1 MFIYHC
7 FILLT
12 IIILTKQIELSL
24 SLDLLSSSL
33 TPISYIR
40 SGDNN
45 LENLDRTDIKTLI
58 LTNTEE
64 QTKTI
69 SSTQCVL
76 SYTEESGFKYSCT
89 FALSSTDEAAKYFIT
104 FVNKCGIES
113 EKSADIVVTFI
124 NAPNVVTSVSPKS
137 MKLPIKVGRNLRS
150 LQTNEFSLYFFNP
163 LNNQNRPYSLTLINK
178 NNVTSDGVVILDDSS
193 ISGNMI

>member
-76 SYTEESGFKYSCT
+76 SNTEESGFKYSCT
-89 FALSSTDEAAKYFIT
+89 FALSSTD
-104 FVNKCGIES
+104 
-113 EKSADIVVTFI
+113 
-124 NAPNVVTSVSPKS
+124 
-137 MKLPIKVGRNLRS
+137 
-150 LQTNEFSLYFFNP
+150 
-163 LNNQNRPYSLTLINK
+163 
-178 NNVTSDGVVILDDSS
+178 
-193 ISGNMI
+193 